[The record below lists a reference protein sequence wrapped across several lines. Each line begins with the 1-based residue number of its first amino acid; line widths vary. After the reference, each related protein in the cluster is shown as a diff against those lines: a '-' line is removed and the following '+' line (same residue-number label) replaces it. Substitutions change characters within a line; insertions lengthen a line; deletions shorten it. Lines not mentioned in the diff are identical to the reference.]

1 MKMIKKI
8 IVVVAILM
16 TTFSWAQDNSSS
28 PYSYYGLGEIKFKG
42 TQDTRAMGGLNII
55 GDSLHLNLMN
65 PASYSKL
72 RLTTFEIGGTSNYNK
87 LQTFSEE
94 EKAQRVTLDYIAVG
108 LPMGKFGFSFGLTP
122 FSAVG
127 YRNQNIS
134 LEEGMERT
142 RLFTGNGNINRVFV
156 GGSYSLTKSFSFG
169 LDFSYNFG
177 KITSQAVEFLTEPAV
192 QLGSRE
198 RNTSN
203 IKGLSANLGFLYNT
217 KLNTKTSFY
226 SSATYSPEFE
236 LNSDNSR
243 NIATIIYNINGS
255 ELVADKQDILV
266 NDTKLIMPSKVSI
279 GAGIGNSKKWLIGA
293 EISFAENS
301 KLTNRFDD
309 IYDVSFENATKI
321 SVGGFFIPKYDS
333 FSSYLSR
340 VVYRAGFRHENTGL
354 VINNESIN
362 DYGMN
367 FGLGL
372 PVGNSSIDLGFEFG
386 KKGTTSNGLIEEN
399 YFNLSVGLSL
409 NDIWF
414 KKRKID

>member
-1 MKMIKKI
+1 MIKKI

-16 TTFSWAQDNSSS
+16 ATFSWAQDNSSS

-42 TQDTRAMGGLNII
+42 TQDTRAMGGLNIT

-72 RLTTFEIGGTSNYNK
+72 RLTTFEIGGTGNFNK
-87 LQTFSEE
+87 LQTLSEE

-108 LPMGKFGFSFGLTP
+108 LPMGKFGFSFGLSP

-127 YRNQNIS
+127 YRNQNVS

-203 IKGLSANLGFLYNT
+203 IKGISANLGFLYNT

-226 SSATYSPEFE
+226 SSATYSPEFQ

-266 NDTKLIMPSKVSI
+266 NDTKLIIPSKMSI
-279 GAGIGNSKKWLIGA
+279 GAGFGNSKKWLIGA
-293 EISFAENS
+293 EVTFAENS
-301 KLTNRFDD
+301 KLTNRFED
-309 IYDVSFENATKI
+309 IYDVTFENATKI
-321 SVGGFFIPKYDS
+321 SIGGFFIPKYDS
-333 FSSYLSR
+333 FSSYFKR
-340 VVYRAGFRHENTGL
+340 VVYRGGFRYESTGL
-354 VINNESIN
+354 IINNQSIN

-372 PVGNSSIDLGFEFG
+372 PVGSSSIDVGFEFG
-386 KKGTTSNGLIEEN
+386 KKGTTSNGLIAEN
-399 YFNLSVGLSL
+399 YFNISVGLSL